1 MMKLSFSRAFGRV
14 CLLLLLP
21 VLVCSRSECQI
32 FSDDQ
37 LVQMGNDKLRSSDF
51 PMASVYLFAYIQR
64 NPQLMSTHPKFAKE
78 VQVGY
83 QYALDQV
90 IQTIK
95 DRDQL
100 KGQLAQARAEAD
112 GKGMSQAEIRQ
123 QPPRIEIPQ
132 SSPSPISG
140 PKGAAIA
147 TLANTIGGSW
157 KYKMTSSVAHDS
169 HEGSLELSLAGTAVS
184 GSMSTWDNT
193 KGAVQGTFSG
203 DTLGFER
210 DTGLGTIQHFK
221 LIKQDDRMMGSFWNT
236 GKYEDTGNIE
246 MVRVQ

>member
-1 MMKLSFSRAFGRV
+1 MKHSLSKAFGRV

-32 FSDDQ
+32 YSDDQ
-37 LVQMGNDKLRSSDF
+37 LVQMGNAKLQGYDF

-64 NPQLMSTHPKFAKE
+64 NPQLMSTHPDFAKD
-78 VQVGY
+78 VQKGY

-90 IQTIK
+90 NQTTRE
-95 DRDQL
+95 RDQL
-100 KGQLAQARAEAD
+100 KGQLAQARAQAD
-112 GKGMSQAEIRQ
+112 GKGMSQQEIRER
-123 QPPRIEIPQ
+123 PPQIVIPQ
-132 SSPSPISG
+132 SSPSPMNG
-140 PKGAAIA
+140 PKRAMVAK
-147 TLANTIGGSW
+147 LADTIGGSW

-203 DTLGFER
+203 DTLEFER
-210 DTGLGTIQHFK
+210 DTGLDTIQHFK
-221 LIKQDDRMMGSFWNT
+221 LIKQDGRYMGSFWNT
-236 GKYEDTGNIE
+236 GKYEDAGNIE
-246 MVRVQ
+246 MDRVQ